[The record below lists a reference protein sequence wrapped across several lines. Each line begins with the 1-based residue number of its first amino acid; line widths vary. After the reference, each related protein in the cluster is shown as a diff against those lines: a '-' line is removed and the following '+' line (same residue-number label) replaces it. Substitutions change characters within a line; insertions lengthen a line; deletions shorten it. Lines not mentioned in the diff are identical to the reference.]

1 MRLEAV
7 VKVGRQCYDAFSV
20 TSAVH
25 VPLFSME
32 TELAR
37 SGNGGPTG
45 PRVPLN
51 GLKSRSCLVISNRLF
66 SFPILLEREGSIV
79 S

>member
-7 VKVGRQCYDAFSV
+7 VKVGRQRYDAFSV

-37 SGNGGPTG
+37 PGIISRTAGPIG

-51 GLKSRSCLVISNRLF
+51 GFGLKSRRCLVISGR
-66 SFPILLEREGSIV
+66 
-79 S
+79 